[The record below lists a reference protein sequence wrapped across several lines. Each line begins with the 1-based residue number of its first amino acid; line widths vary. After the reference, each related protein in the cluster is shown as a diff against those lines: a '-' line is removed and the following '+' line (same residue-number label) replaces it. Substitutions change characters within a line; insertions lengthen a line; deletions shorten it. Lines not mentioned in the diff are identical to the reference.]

1 MDFSK
6 DLNQCK
12 MEHCKT
18 GFGGNEKF
26 LLKFP
31 QLVLFL
37 KLACVEYAPFLW
49 DVYIRQ
55 LHF

>member
-26 LLKFP
+26 MLKFP

-37 KLACVEYAPFLW
+37 KLACVEYA
-49 DVYIRQ
+49 
-55 LHF
+55 HFYGMYT